1 MDYKGGGAADTPYEL
16 APVSA
21 ADQSRGEPPSDTDD
35 LDAFWK
41 AISLQAEAR
50 AARYAIRPGSI
61 RDRGIEPEERVSL
74 GRAFNLV
81 LAFTLGVA
89 VCAQAA
95 GNRAATKRHQQKHT
109 HPFHVPS
116 ERAHIFSPV
125 EQRTPASTP
134 GRRLDRVL
142 PRRGRRVRRDL
153 MVASAA

>member
-74 GRAFNLV
+74 GRSFNLV
-81 LAFTLGVA
+81 LAFTLGV
-89 VCAQAA
+89 VVYA
-95 GNRAATKRHQQKHT
+95 GIIYVILGTQLRSPLPSPMPPLPAGAT
-109 HPFHVPS
+109 
-116 ERAHIFSPV
+116 A
-125 EQRTPASTP
+125 
-134 GRRLDRVL
+134 
-142 PRRGRRVRRDL
+142 
-153 MVASAA
+153 